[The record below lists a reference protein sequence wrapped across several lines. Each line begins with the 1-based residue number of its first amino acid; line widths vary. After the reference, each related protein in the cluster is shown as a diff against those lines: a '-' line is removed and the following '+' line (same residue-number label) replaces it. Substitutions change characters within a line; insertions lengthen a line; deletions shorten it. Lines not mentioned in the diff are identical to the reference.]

1 MVKQEPLEA
10 VRITVQVTRELEKLG
25 VSHIVC
31 GSLASSVHGLPR
43 ATNDVDI
50 VAVLTQA
57 HVAPLVAALRDAFYI
72 DGDMIT
78 DAIAHRSEFNLIEL
92 QTMFKIDVFVPMLD
106 IVTRR
111 ELSRGQTVNLDQE
124 SNLSLRFATPEDT
137 VAHKLRWYELGGR
150 ASDRQWLDAI
160 GVLLV
165 QRGKLDL
172 AYLHETCELLNVS
185 ELLHKAF
192 AEAEAEET

>member
-10 VRITVQVTRELEKLG
+10 VRITVQVTRVLEKLG

-50 VAVLTQA
+50 VAVLEQT
-57 HVAPLVAALRDAFYI
+57 HIAPLVSALSDSFYI
-72 DGDMIT
+72 DADMIA
-78 DAIAHRSEFNLIEL
+78 DAITHRTEFNLIEL
-92 QTMFKIDVFVPMLD
+92 QTMFKIDVFVPLLD

-111 ELSRGQTVNLDQE
+111 ELSRGQIVKLDE
-124 SNLSLRFATPEDT
+124 VSNLSLRFATPEDT
-137 VAHKLRWYELGGR
+137 VAHKLRWHELGGR
-150 ASDRQWLDAI
+150 VSAQQWLDAI
-160 GVLLV
+160 GVLVV

-172 AYLHETCELLNVS
+172 EYLHETCELLNVAG
-185 ELLHKAF
+185 LLTKAL
-192 AEAEAEET
+192 AEAEAEEA